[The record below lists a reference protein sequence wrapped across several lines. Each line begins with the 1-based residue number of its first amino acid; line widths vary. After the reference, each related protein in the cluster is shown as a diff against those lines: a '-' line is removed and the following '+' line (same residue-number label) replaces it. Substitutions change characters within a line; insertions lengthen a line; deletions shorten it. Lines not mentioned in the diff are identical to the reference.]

1 MPPQSA
7 LAFKGTICHTP
18 TIGSVEVLQ
27 DHLLV
32 VNSTGNI
39 THLGPA
45 DTPDAAAALQQVA
58 LQPKDIHTLS
68 PTQFLLPGFID
79 THCHAPQYA
88 FTGTGTD
95 LALFEWLNTY
105 TFPCEAKF
113 GDRQHAEFVYSRL
126 VQRLLRLGTT
136 TSNYFT
142 TVHVEGCKVLADT
155 VVKLGQRAVLGKV
168 CMDQHSPEHYV
179 DHGAQES
186 LQGAREMVQ
195 YIQAREGRGGN
206 RVWEEWAGGRPAY
219 VTTCTPHY
227 WPVTFLGDVAMAGRA
242 AAIEFTTCTGALCS
256 GAWLCYALVVPDA
269 AQWYTTTGSVCA
281 TQ

>member
-27 DHLLV
+27 DNLLV

-113 GDRQHAEFVYSRL
+113 GDRQHAEYVYSRL
-126 VQRLLRLGTT
+126 GPFEFRG
-136 TSNYFT
+136 S
-142 TVHVEGCKVLADT
+142 
-155 VVKLGQRAVLGKV
+155 
-168 CMDQHSPEHYV
+168 
-179 DHGAQES
+179 
-186 LQGAREMVQ
+186 QG
-195 YIQAREGRGGN
+195 
-206 RVWEEWAGGRPAY
+206 P
-219 VTTCTPHY
+219 
-227 WPVTFLGDVAMAGRA
+227 
-242 AAIEFTTCTGALCS
+242 
-256 GAWLCYALVVPDA
+256 
-269 AQWYTTTGSVCA
+269 
-281 TQ
+281 

>member
-7 LAFKGTICHTP
+7 LAFQGTICHTP

-32 VNSTGNI
+32 VNSTGSI

-45 DTPDAAAALQQVA
+45 NTSDAAAALQQVA
-58 LQPKDIHTLS
+58 LQPNDIHTLN

-142 TVHVEGCKVLADT
+142 TTHVKGCEVLADT

-168 CMDQHSPEHYV
+168 CMDQHSPENYV
-179 DHGAQES
+179 DQGTQES
-186 LQGAREMVQ
+186 LQGAREVVQ
-195 YIQAREGRGGN
+195 YIQASAGECVKGGGLRTN
-206 RVWEEWAGGRPAY
+206 AHAQHIGGCY
-219 VTTCTPHY
+219 LVKQ
-227 WPVTFLGDVAMAGRA
+227 VAKSFCA
-242 AAIEFTTCTGALCS
+242 AAIHSQGCALRRRWAVLC
-256 GAWLCYALVVPDA
+256 AVCALWLR
-269 AQWYTTTGSVCA
+269 GSVCTA
-281 TQ
+281 Q